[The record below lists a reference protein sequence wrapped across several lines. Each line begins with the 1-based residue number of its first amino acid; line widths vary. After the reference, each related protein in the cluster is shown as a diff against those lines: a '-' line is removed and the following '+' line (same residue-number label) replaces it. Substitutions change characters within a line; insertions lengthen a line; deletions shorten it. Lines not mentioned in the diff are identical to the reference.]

1 MSWVIDEKIDEK
13 IEARTIPNF
22 DFLLCSYS
30 LIKGPVYTCETI
42 TLTSGKRSIR
52 NVRST
57 YKQPKH

>member
-1 MSWVIDEKIDEK
+1 MSWVIDENIDEK

-42 TLTSGKRSIR
+42 TLTSEKDICAVYIYR
-52 NVRST
+52 
-57 YKQPKH
+57 QPRH